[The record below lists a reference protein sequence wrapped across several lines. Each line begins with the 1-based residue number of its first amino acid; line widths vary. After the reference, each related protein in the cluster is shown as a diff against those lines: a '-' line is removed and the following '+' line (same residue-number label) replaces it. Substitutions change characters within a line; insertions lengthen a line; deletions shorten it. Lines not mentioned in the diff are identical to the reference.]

1 MVEDIIKDISIE
13 ELENLAKDRNAW
25 KGIVDPSIVI
35 KDRNSKE
42 PKDRRLG
49 KRRSKQS
56 SSN

>member
-1 MVEDIIKDISIE
+1 MVEDSIKDISIE
-13 ELENLAKDRNAW
+13 ENLAKDRNAW